1 MMHPQEAFTD
11 HEELFIERY
20 ERLLDWALH
29 LTNHDQGRAKDVV
42 HDVFIKFTYAR
53 PDLRRIENL
62 DAYLYGMLRNIYI
75 SQLRRV
81 SQGRVLQLSI
91 IEYDSATVGLLD
103 LAGRIETRDQL
114 RRVCRYACMRKE
126 TSKAGSVLIL
136 RFFHGYYPNE
146 IAQILRGSRQAVD
159 ERLRIARS
167 EARLYLERPDRL
179 TFMKGGLIGQAVSWF
194 RQQSADD
201 LLRELRQAIFQ
212 SRKGDCLSKEEIRTI
227 YGTEGEAPDCRTL
240 SHVVSCPQ
248 CLDAVNHLIGL
259 SPLSERYPTDMLG
272 PSAPSAGKTDRGSA
286 EDSATTHERT
296 GQFQRRL
303 ADLRLWLRPISITAI
318 VSLAL
323 IAAMLLARLWAPA
336 VSAAELLRRST
347 LSDEEMAAK
356 AGMIQHRIINF
367 EERNPSSGEITT
379 RHRIEVWQGSSQNI
393 QARRIYDEAD
403 RLIAGEWTN
412 PDGSRVVCHRG
423 ARQQHLQDPTNYSTK
438 TLFENGDLWRLDIS
452 AKEFSTLVDEAR
464 GALAANA
471 GVEEQ
476 PDAYLISYSNESD
489 TGDGGLLKATLKLK
503 RPDLHSVEQALLIK
517 RGNEVRE
524 YRFTEIAFEQRPA
537 ATVAPSV
544 FQPDQELLAPAKETA
559 KVRAGSPRLNRDTQS
574 AAVAE
579 LEIEAAYLLARIKAD
594 MGEQVNLARADGGR
608 LRIDA
613 LVETEERKQEMVR
626 ALAPLTSHPAI
637 KIEISTIAEALTHR
651 KPSSVATAI
660 RDIELLK
667 GAIPVE
673 PELRRHFTEQSGHSR
688 QIDGEI
694 RRFADRMLRGSRQ
707 ALLHASALA
716 RLVKRF
722 SPEAIRQLSPEA
734 QTQWNSIIAEH
745 AQSYR
750 REVRRLSR
758 ELRPIFF
765 PEESPG
771 EAVDDERGSD
781 RAGSTQIAEQLL
793 RLSHEHDEVMRSA
806 FAISTQAR
814 TGSSIKSPQFWRSL
828 RDAERVAMTI
838 QSLYRK

>member
-1 MMHPQEAFTD
+1 MMHPQEAPTG

-42 HDVFIKFTYAR
+42 HDVFIKFIYAR

-62 DAYLYGMLRNIYI
+62 DAYLYGMLRNIHI
-75 SQLRRV
+75 SQLRRI

-91 IEYDSATVGLLD
+91 IEYDSASVSLLD
-103 LAGRIETRDQL
+103 LAGRIEARDQL

-146 IAQILRGSRQAVD
+146 IAQILRGTRQAVD

-167 EARLYLERPDRL
+167 EAKLYLERPDRL
-179 TFMKGGLIGQAVSWF
+179 AFLKGGLIGQAVSWF
-194 RQQSADD
+194 RPQSADD

-212 SRKGDCLSKEEIRTI
+212 SRKGDCLSREEIRTI
-227 YGTEGEAPDCRTL
+227 YGTGGEAPDCRTL

-248 CLDAVNHLIGL
+248 CLDEVNHLIGL

-272 PSAPSAGKTDRGSA
+272 PNAPSTGKTESRSA
-286 EDSATTHERT
+286 EDSATLFERI
-296 GQFQRRL
+296 GQFRL
-303 ADLRLWLRPISITAI
+303 RFADLRFRLRPISITAI
-318 VSLAL
+318 VSVAL
-323 IAAMLLARLWAPA
+323 IAAMLLARLWSPA
-336 VSAAELLRRST
+336 VSAAELLRRSN
-347 LSDEEMAAK
+347 LSDEERAAK

-367 EERNPSSGEITT
+367 EERNPSSGVVMTS
-379 RHRIEVWQGSSQNI
+379 HRIEVWQGSSQST
-393 QARRIYDEAD
+393 QARRIYDGED

-423 ARQQHLQDPTNYSTK
+423 ARQQYLQDPAKYSTK
-438 TLFENGDLWRLDIS
+438 TLLENGDFWRLDLS
-452 AKEFSTLVDEAR
+452 AKEFSALVDEGR
-464 GALAANA
+464 GALSANA
-471 GVEEQ
+471 MVEER
-476 PDAYLISYSNESD
+476 PDAYLISYSNESG
-489 TGDGGLLKATLKLK
+489 TGDGALLKATLKLK

-524 YRFTEIAFEQRPA
+524 YRFTETALEQRSA

-544 FQPDQELLAPAKETA
+544 FQPDRELLTTSQETM
-559 KVRAGSPRLNRDTQS
+559 KVRADSPRLKRDPQS
-574 AAVAE
+574 AASAE
-579 LEIEAAYLLARIKAD
+579 LEVEAAYLLARIKAD
-594 MGEQVNLARADGGR
+594 MGEQVNLTRADGGR

-613 LVETEERKQEMVR
+613 LVETEERKQEIVR
-626 ALAPLTSHPAI
+626 ALAPLTNRPAI
-637 KIEISTIAEALTHR
+637 KIEVSTIAEALRHR
-651 KPSSVATAI
+651 KPSSGATAI
-660 RDIELLK
+660 RDIEVLK
-667 GAIPVE
+667 EPIPVE
-673 PELRRHFTEQSGHSR
+673 PELRRHFMEQPGHSR
-688 QIDGEI
+688 QIDDEI
-694 RRFADRMLRGSRQ
+694 SRFADRMLRGSRQ

-722 SPEAIRQLSPEA
+722 PPEAIRALNPEA
-734 QTQWNSIIAEH
+734 QAQWRSIIDEH

-750 REVRRLSR
+750 REVRGLNR

-771 EAVDDERGSD
+771 EADERGID
-781 RAGSTQIAEQLL
+781 RADSTQIAQQLL
-793 RLSHEHDEVMRSA
+793 RLSHEHDEAMRSA
-806 FAISTQAR
+806 FAISAGAR
-814 TGSSIKSPQFWRSL
+814 TGSPVKSPQFWRSL
-828 RDAERVAMTI
+828 RDAERMAMTI
-838 QSLYRK
+838 QSLYRR